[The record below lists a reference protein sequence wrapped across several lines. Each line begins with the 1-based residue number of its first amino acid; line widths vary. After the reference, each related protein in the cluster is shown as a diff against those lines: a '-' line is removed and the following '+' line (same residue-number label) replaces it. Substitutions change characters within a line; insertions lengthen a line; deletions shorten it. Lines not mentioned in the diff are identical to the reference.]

1 LQPFFAVF
9 SLIRRGTSAQ
19 EINNRELRCMED
31 TAVVT
36 ETCCARTIAIC
47 FDDSC
52 SRVITRIRVK

>member
-1 LQPFFAVF
+1 VF